1 MSEHSATERT
11 SMGATVPG
19 TSLEHR
25 QFLAEAS
32 HRVHAAL
39 AEGAPQRTPHYVEDS
54 AWVRADVSTLSGWD
68 GDYYDHGNWTA
79 GFWAGMLLEL
89 EALGGPDEQ
98 STASRIGKA
107 VRVRAVDGG
116 THDLGFLFQPSACL
130 LHELTGD
137 PQWREDG
144 LRAAETLLSR
154 LRPAGGYLQA
164 FGQLDDPRSFGTS
177 TVDTMMNLPLLWWA
191 AQQTGRSDFRD
202 AATSHADA
210 TLRAIVRP
218 DCGTFHLVRYTPDGT
233 VAWQGTYQGVDNR
246 SCWTRGQAW
255 AVHGFVSSARATGLE
270 RFASAAAATMDFL
283 WSHLDP
289 DALPPYDLV
298 APSRHRDSS
307 AGAIVASAL
316 AEAGTDPGLADALDV
331 RRRLPVLLETLG
343 REALFHDEVG
353 LLAHAAYSVPHEL
366 GVDGALPYGDYY
378 YLRALRVQARGTA

>member
-1 MSEHSATERT
+1 
-11 SMGATVPG
+11 
-19 TSLEHR
+19 
-25 QFLAEAS
+25 
-32 HRVHAAL
+32 
-39 AEGAPQRTPHYVEDS
+39 
-54 AWVRADVSTLSGWD
+54 
-68 GDYYDHGNWTA
+68 
-79 GFWAGMLLEL
+79 
-89 EALGGPDEQ
+89 
-98 STASRIGKA
+98 
-107 VRVRAVDGG
+107 
-116 THDLGFLFQPSACL
+116 
-130 LHELTGD
+130 
-137 PQWREDG
+137 
-144 LRAAETLLSR
+144 
-154 LRPAGGYLQA
+154 
-164 FGQLDDPRSFGTS
+164 
-177 TVDTMMNLPLLWWA
+177 
-191 AQQTGRSDFRD
+191 
-202 AATSHADA
+202 
-210 TLRAIVRP
+210 
-218 DCGTFHLVRYTPDGT
+218 